1 LLNPLRDYLID
12 RFIALAGECDLPV
25 AVHAGYWGDFRELHP
40 LHMIPVVARH
50 PRVRFDI
57 YHLGFPW
64 IRDTLNLDK
73 VFANVWLNLC
83 WVHLISPHAAVQA
96 MHETLDMIP
105 ASKVLGFGG
114 DYVLAVEK
122 VYGHLVMAR
131 EVMARVFAERIED
144 GEMSEERALFIA
156 RRWLWH
162 NPRELYRLSI

>member
-1 LLNPLRDYLID
+1 
-12 RFIALAGECDLPV
+12 
-25 AVHAGYWGDFRELHP
+25 
-40 LHMIPVVARH
+40 
-50 PRVRFDI
+50 
-57 YHLGFPW
+57 
-64 IRDTLNLDK
+64 
-73 VFANVWLNLC
+73 
-83 WVHLISPHAAVQA
+83 